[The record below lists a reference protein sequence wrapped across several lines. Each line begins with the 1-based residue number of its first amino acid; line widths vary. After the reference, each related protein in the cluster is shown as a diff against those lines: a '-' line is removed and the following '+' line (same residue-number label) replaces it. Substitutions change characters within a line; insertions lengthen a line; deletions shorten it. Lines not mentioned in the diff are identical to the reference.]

1 MAEIDWD
8 DLIARYDRGRMRDVL
23 ASFPDQCR
31 QGIEIG
37 ERFPV
42 PAVSGIDKVVV
53 CGMGGSAMAGE
64 VARRFARLPVL
75 VNRGYDLP
83 AFVNERTLLV
93 AISYS
98 GNTAETLSALA
109 QGLARR
115 IPSLCITS
123 GGRMRDEA
131 KRSGVPCVEIP
142 SGYQPRMA
150 VGYLALSLL
159 SILAR
164 MGLLKVNI
172 RWEALLAALEHT
184 QASCEPKVAASEN
197 RAKEIAESLF
207 GKIPVI
213 YGTGDNTDLVAMR
226 WKTQIN
232 ENSKQAA
239 FWNVFPELD
248 HNEIVSL
255 AKPELMA
262 CQHIILL
269 HNSHDSTENACRM
282 EITRGFLERAGV
294 RCTEVFADV
303 EDELSEVFSQ
313 VYLGDYVS
321 FYLALLNQVDPT
333 PVRLIEDF
341 KKELEETL
349 DRDKHA
355 RK

>member
-23 ASFPDQCR
+23 ARFPDQCR

-83 AFVNERTLLV
+83 AFVDERTLLV
-93 AISYS
+93 AVSYS

-109 QGLARR
+109 QGLDRR
-115 IPSLCITS
+115 ISSLCVTS

-131 KRSGVPCVEIP
+131 KRLGVPCVEIP

-159 SILAR
+159 AILAR
-164 MGLLKVNI
+164 MGLLKGKMN
-172 RWEALLAALEHT
+172 WEALLSALDRARASRGPEAPT
-184 QASCEPKVAASEN
+184 EENQAK
-197 RAKEIAESLF
+197 RIAEALF
-207 GKIPVI
+207 GKVPVI
-213 YGTGDNTDLVAMR
+213 YGTTDNTDLVAMR

-232 ENSKQAA
+232 ENAKQAA

-248 HNEIVSL
+248 HNEVVSL

-269 HNSHDSTENACRM
+269 HNSRDSTENACRM
-282 EITRGFLERAGV
+282 EITKGLFAKTGV
-294 RCTEVFADV
+294 ACTDVCADG
-303 EDELSEVFSQ
+303 EDEPSEVLSQ
-313 VYLGDYVS
+313 IHLGDYVS

-341 KKELEETL
+341 KGALEEKL
-349 DRDKHA
+349 KLREGMQD
-355 RK
+355 